1 MEIVKTMPFQ
11 VADITNYLSTKL
23 ILDETFQVYQVK
35 YALQV
40 SSTILKRQFLRKK
53 TKNNVWI
60 LSHNLAKCC

>member
-53 TKNNVWI
+53 TKNNV
-60 LSHNLAKCC
+60 